1 MRGFDRKIRS
11 PNHPIPSANSRGW
24 GGRVKRG
31 SECRRKAGLEE
42 GKRATGHGEG
52 IRGVKTKRK
61 DIK

>member
-42 GKRATGHGEG
+42 RKESHRYGEG
-52 IRGVKTKRK
+52 IRGVETKRK

>member
-42 GKRATGHGEG
+42 RKESHRSW
-52 IRGVKTKRK
+52 RG
-61 DIK
+61 D